1 MTPELAEAVA
11 IFRELGWEGEPLER
25 AADLPIGT
33 PTQQRLARKGLRRG
47 DWGHFGATGP
57 NTATWVN
64 DVEVDPNALGLFAIR
79 VGVDARRSV
88 ELAPSARDIAD
99 DVLLACLAPRGP
111 EFAAEFVRRTCLR
124 EWRRSDRSSSPYGP
138 VAVRLAALHDLPV
151 PEAVGYLLDWTV
163 VAAWALGEDAEI
175 VPPRPAPPPAEQF
188 EGRFAEHVRA
198 AVAAGV
204 SGTSPLPAVLSAGV
218 RRGWLDRAEALSL
231 AFAALDA
238 AVRPSDRKAWAGAIT
253 DELDLTDTELVA
265 RSAALVPVLSTGEAP
280 VVEAFAPR
288 LLAAV
293 PDDLLPDVLGS
304 ALAARTKKS
313 LLVVLKA
320 AALRRPSPE
329 LVGDLAA
336 LVEPLAGGKDR
347 AVAATA
353 VKVLDAWGAAHASTE
368 PEPEPTTARGWWQ
381 PTPDLWEVPR
391 FDAGAATPDAV
402 TDQAALLL
410 GRPEN
415 ARDVENER
423 LLVLANTVAR
433 RDVDAARRALRGV
446 PVNPHTTLHA
456 VPAWLDGTLA
466 AGPGRA
472 PEVRRDVAVWLRLG
486 ELPSIL
492 SAPTWVDLRI
502 DPLDL
507 AERLEEYAAAGADV
521 ADPDLALAVGRVDRT
536 LVTPALLDRLGRVA
550 APVRLPTGGLA
561 PRTAGELARDVLGA
575 PAPGPVPTAVP
586 GADRSY
592 GRYLPQPS
600 DGLTWR
606 QLVRRPDP
614 LPSLMAIHLLAVQRA
629 PHARAAGDLAE
640 AVTEAWQR
648 GLLRPGAADVAHLR
662 DRKGIAQ
669 VAALAVALL
678 DLAREGMASV
688 AWPVLDDLLTCAID
702 GARLAAGTAEVAEA
716 MREIAPEV
724 VAALGAGTAGTEAL
738 DVPGL
743 RALAARSGTSRA
755 VVAGREAVALL
766 PDAPTPVH
774 EAEPV
779 RAPDVVDLDAVW
791 PEGAAGPPAIDD
803 GSRLQ
808 VRSQDRGEGR
818 ARSFDV
824 AIVLPDQPDRP
835 LRVAP
840 HWGGSCFD
848 YEGRLEAWDGKVHV
862 HLRWDGSRIVVDPV
876 PPISSVPDV
885 PQVLPVGIIAAAL
898 AVCGQ
903 DGPHAVVQAR
913 SLGLLAD
920 RGRIGSAGLRAA
932 MEIVLV
938 DPAISPVRIL
948 RALEERPDLLASHWP
963 LLTEP
968 IRVAGGSAGSPP
980 RWLNQVLAVAIQHA
994 HVLRAAAT
1002 AGRLPADAAAW
1013 PGLAALAA
1021 RPGKS
1026 AALEKARSLQTL
1038 LS

>member
-1 MTPELAEAVA
+1 MRPELAEAVA

-25 AADLPIGT
+25 AADLPLGT
-33 PTQQRLARKGLRRG
+33 PTQQRLARNGLRRG
-47 DWGHFGATGP
+47 DWGHFGAIGP

-79 VGVDARRSV
+79 VGVDARRAV

-99 DVLLACLAPRGP
+99 DVLLACVAPRGP

-138 VAVRLAALHDLPV
+138 VAVRLAALHDLAV

-175 VPPRPAPPPAEQF
+175 VPPRPTPPPAVQV

-218 RRGWLDRAEALSL
+218 RRGWLDRTEALSL

-238 AVRPSDRKAWAGAIT
+238 AVRPSDRKAWSGAIT

-265 RSAALVPVLSTGEAP
+265 RSDALVAVLSTGEAP

-288 LLAAV
+288 LLVAV

-329 LVGDLAA
+329 LVEDLAG
-336 LVEPLAGGKDR
+336 LVEPLAGGQDK

-353 VKVLDAWGAAHASTE
+353 AKVLDAWGAARAST
-368 PEPEPTTARGWWQ
+368 EPEPTTARGWWQ

-391 FDAGAATPDAV
+391 FDAGAASPEAV

-446 PVNPHTTLHA
+446 PVNPHPTLHA
-456 VPAWLDGTLA
+456 VPAWLDGTLS
-466 AGPGRA
+466 GDPGWAR
-472 PEVRRDVAVWLRLG
+472 EVARDVAVWLRLG
-486 ELPSIL
+486 ELPSVL

-507 AERLEEYAAAGADV
+507 AERLEEYAAAGVEV

-536 LVTPALLDRLGRVA
+536 LVTPELLDRLGRAA

-592 GRYLPQPS
+592 GHYLPQPS

-606 QLVRRPDP
+606 QLVRRSDP

-648 GLLRPGAADVAHLR
+648 GLFRPGVADVAHLR

-669 VAALAVALL
+669 IAALAAALL

-688 AWPVLDDLLTCAID
+688 AWPVLDDLLACAID
-702 GARLAAGTAEVAEA
+702 GVRLAAGAAEAAEA

-724 VAALGAGTAGTEAL
+724 VAALGAGTAGPETL

-755 VVAGREAVALL
+755 VVAAREAVALL
-766 PDAPTPVH
+766 PDALTPVRRTDRDR
-774 EAEPV
+774 EPEP
-779 RAPDVVDLDAVW
+779 AAVDLDAVW
-791 PEGAAGPPAIDD
+791 PEGAGGPAAIDD
-803 GSRLQ
+803 GSRLL
-808 VRSQDRGEGR
+808 VRPRDPGR
-818 ARSFDV
+818 PGSFDV
-824 AIVLPDQPDRP
+824 ELVLSDRADRS

-848 YEGRLEAWDGKVHV
+848 HEGRLQAWDGEAQV
-862 HLRWDGSRIVVDPV
+862 HLRWDGARIVVDAV
-876 PPISSVPDV
+876 PPSSAVPDV
-885 PQVLPVGIIAAAL
+885 PQVLPVGIVAAAL

-913 SLGLLAD
+913 SLGLLAE

-948 RALEERPDLLASHWP
+948 RALEERPDLLPSHWP

-994 HVLRAAAT
+994 PVLRAAA
-1002 AGRLPADAAAW
+1002 AADRLPADAAAW

-1026 AALEKARSLQTL
+1026 ATLEKARSLQTL